1 MHATAQPLRSVYN
14 CGVMSI
20 PSSLLY
26 DVEHVLRDSGAEPP
40 QRVALLMRH
49 SVRFPIVHPADTY
62 VVGLTEEGVRLAE
75 DLGGLLGQRFEPG
88 RLRSSPVGR
97 CRATGEAIAR
107 GAGWMARVRA
117 DRRLSHPF
125 IEPAWN
131 LVESTQSGRA
141 NGRNGAVPAPL
152 PELLRWMLG
161 TERYSAA
168 ARSQGVSQAARQAYL
183 PLPDVR
189 PLLDVLVTHD
199 TIVGAVA
206 GGLLHLPVLG
216 QDWPGYL
223 EGLLFWWADGR
234 ARVRWRGVE
243 RVLNDDFTPVADL

>member
-1 MHATAQPLRSVYN
+1 
-14 CGVMSI
+14 
-20 PSSLLY
+20 
-26 DVEHVLRDSGAEPP
+26 
-40 QRVALLMRH
+40 MRH

-75 DLGGLLGQRFEPG
+75 DLGDLLGQHFEPG

-107 GAGWMARVRA
+107 GAGWAARVRA

-141 NGRNGAVPAPL
+141 NGRNGAIPAPL
-152 PELLRWMLG
+152 PELLRWVLG
-161 TERYSAA
+161 AERPSGAT
-168 ARSQGVSQAARQAYL
+168 QAARQAYL

-189 PLLDVLVTHD
+189 PVLDVLVTHD

-206 GGLLHLPVLG
+206 GGLLHMPVLG
-216 QDWPGYL
+216 PDWPGYL
-223 EGLLFWWADGR
+223 EGLLFWWAEGR

-243 RVLNDDFTPVADL
+243 RVLNDDFTPVAGI